1 MINRIF
7 SKIMAYDLDKSTND
21 FDQQSLFL
29 VNRYLLFLFLLFL
42 FYSNFIISFFGDV
55 FSSTVLIIITFFW
68 LFLFGIKNKMSKYR
82 NLLKGAYIIVFII
95 LTFIVSFFYIYTW
108 RNAGV
113 EYFYFSLLF
122 AIPFFF
128 NYKEDYYFILLI
140 VAIIAVNFIGCL
152 YFELDFLPKSRF
164 IRPNDFKL
172 IQLLN
177 IIFAIT
183 TFLIDIYFVSQKDKL
198 ILGLIKQT
206 KMQDSTIEDLL
217 KYNNDLM
224 IQQIVINNLTEDN
237 ISEIVG
243 LAESNSPIFLEKF
256 QIYFPEFIPNVLKI
270 NPSVVHSELH
280 ICALMKLNF
289 DTKKIASCVN
299 SSVRAVESR
308 KYRIRKKL
316 GIASDININ
325 NFILKI

>member
-1 MINRIF
+1 MINRMF
-7 SKIMAYDLDKSTND
+7 SKIVTYNYDKSTDD
-21 FDQQSLFL
+21 FYHQSLFL

-42 FYSNFIISFFGDV
+42 FYSIFIISFFGDV
-55 FSSTVLIIITFFW
+55 FSSTFLIVITFFW
-68 LFLFGIKNKMSKYR
+68 LFLFWAKGKYI
-82 NLLKGAYIIVFII
+82 NLLKGAYITVFII
-95 LTFIVSFFYIYTW
+95 LTFIVSFFYVYTW

-128 NYKEDYYFILLI
+128 NYKEDYYFILMI
-140 VAIIAVNFIGCL
+140 VAIIAFNFIGCL

-164 IRPNDFKL
+164 IKTSDFKI

-183 TFLIDIYFVSQKDKL
+183 TFLIDIYFVSQKDRL
-198 ILGLIKQT
+198 ILGLIKE
-206 KMQDSTIEDLL
+206 KEIQDSTIEDLL
-217 KYNNDLM
+217 KYNNDLV
-224 IQQIVINNLTEDN
+224 IQQIVVNNLTEEN
-237 ISEIVG
+237 ISEIIG

-256 QIYFPEFIPNVLKI
+256 QIYFPQFIPNVLKI

-316 GIASDININ
+316 GIVSDVNIN